1 MAKTNIKKNTEKDAP
16 KVDVPKVEVAK
27 LDVPKVAETKK
38 AAPKKAA
45 TKTKV
50 KEVKEVLVMPEP
62 VEPTLFQKIYG
73 EEVEKESIPFPDSEL
88 QTQTRNIVKEYDIKL
103 SHLPENVLNSVN
115 DLVRDFT
122 YFVNNKNMV
131 NMISVIMDK
140 DLVALNL
147 LKQWI
152 QPNTSLLLELKK
164 ENGGD
169 VIEGAT
175 NSGGVSNVV
184 VNNSNVNIN
193 SLPSNPAA
201 LNNGNNVV
209 TPENVHLQYQ
219 QPQNLA
225 VHNVNPFVPREPV
238 GTYQHTNNSLPIV
251 GENKNA
257 HHEMM
262 TAAAPSIL
270 AGNTAQQNH
279 AYTPEPID
287 MKNFLSNY
295 ASSIIESIKSTFQMN
310 HWGYIPLDVLNT
322 ILGGSDKAYKY
333 EVVLAGK
340 ESYLII
346 TDGTKTIQTEKF
358 AVQ

>member
-1 MAKTNIKKNTEKDAP
+1 MAKTNKKTTKA
-16 KVDVPKVEVAK
+16 DVPKTASK
-27 LDVPKVAETKK
+27 AAPKK
-38 AAPKKAA
+38 AAPKKAKQDNTDVA
-45 TKTKV
+45 ITSSAPT
-50 KEVKEVLVMPEP
+50 EP
-62 VEPTLFQKIYG
+62 IEPTLFQKIYG
-73 EEVEKESIPFPDSEL
+73 EEVSKESVPFPDSEL
-88 QTQTRNIVKEYDIKL
+88 QTQTKNIIKEYDINL
-103 SHLPENVLNSVN
+103 SFLPENILNAVN

-140 DLVALNL
+140 DLVALNF

-152 QPNTSLLLELKK
+152 EPKSALLLELKK

-175 NSGGVSNVV
+175 HSMGGSNIV
-184 VNNSNVNIN
+184 VNNSNVNVN
-193 SLPSNPAA
+193 SLPSNPA
-201 LNNGNNVV
+201 VPTV
-209 TPENVHLQYQ
+209 TPQNVHLQYQ
-219 QPQNLA
+219 QPQALA
-225 VHNVNPFVPREPV
+225 VHNVNPFIPREPV
-238 GTYQHTNNSLPIV
+238 STYQHTNNSMPIG

-262 TAAAPSIL
+262 TAAAPALL
-270 AGNTAQQNH
+270 AGHTAQQNH
-279 AYTPEPID
+279 AFTPEPLD
-287 MKNFLSNY
+287 MVNFLSNY
-295 ASSIIESIKSTFQMN
+295 SSSIIDSIKSTFQMN

-358 AVQ
+358 EVQ

>member
-1 MAKTNIKKNTEKDAP
+1 MAKKKTTKA
-16 KVDVPKVEVAK
+16 DVP
-27 LDVPKVAETKK
+27 LDVK
-38 AAPKKAA
+38 AAQKKSNPTSSAPPEP
-45 TKTKV
+45 T
-50 KEVKEVLVMPEP
+50 EP

-73 EEVEKESIPFPDSEL
+73 EEVSKESVTFPDSEL
-88 QTQTRNIVKEYDIKL
+88 QTQTKNIIKEYDINL
-103 SHLPENVLNSVN
+103 SFLPENILNAVN
-115 DLVRDFT
+115 DLVKDFT

-140 DLVALNL
+140 DLVALNF

-152 QPNTSLLLELKK
+152 EPKSALLLELKK

-175 NSGGVSNVV
+175 HSMGGSNIV
-184 VNNSNVNIN
+184 VNNSNVNVN
-193 SLPSNPAA
+193 SLPSNPNA
-201 LNNGNNVV
+201 LSNVV
-209 TPENVHLQYQ
+209 TNENVHLQYQ
-219 QPQNLA
+219 QPLA
-225 VHNVNPFVPREPV
+225 VHNVNPFIPREPV
-238 GTYQHTNNSLPIV
+238 STYQHTNNSMPIV

-262 TAAAPSIL
+262 TAATPALL
-270 AGNTAQQNH
+270 AGHTAQQNH
-279 AYTPEPID
+279 AFTPEPLD
-287 MKNFLSNY
+287 MVNFLSNY
-295 ASSIIESIKSTFQMN
+295 SSSIIDAIKSTFQMN

-322 ILGGSDKAYKY
+322 ILGNSDKTIKY

-358 AVQ
+358 EVQ